1 MSEGSGNDSM
11 DAILRNLSEPSV
23 ETRKRDAAGRPS
35 REQVEAAV
43 RTLIAWT
50 GDNPKRE
57 GLVDTPRRVANT
69 LEQLYGGY
77 FECPIEALS
86 RTFEEVGGYDD
97 IVLLRDIPF
106 QSHCEHHM
114 LPFLGKAHVAYY
126 PEGRVVGLSKLARVV
141 EIYARRLQTQ
151 ENMTSQIAT
160 TIDEVLQPRGVAVL
174 IEAEHTCMSL
184 RGVNKHGVSTVTT
197 QFTGVF
203 RDEPAEQ
210 ERFLRLIRDR

>member
-1 MSEGSGNDSM
+1 M
-11 DAILRNLSEPSV
+11 DAILRNFSGGSV
-23 ETRKRDAAGRPS
+23 ETRERDRGGKPS

-50 GDNPKRE
+50 GDDPKRE
-57 GLVDTPRRVANT
+57 GLIDTPARVARAF
-69 LEQLYGGY
+69 EELYGGY

-106 QSHCEHHM
+106 VSHCEHHM
-114 LPFLGKAHVAYY
+114 LPFTGTAHVAYY

-151 ENMTSQIAT
+151 ENLTAQIAT
-160 TIDEVLQPRGVAVL
+160 TIDEVLQPRGVAL
-174 IEAEHTCMSL
+174 LLEAEHSCMSL
-184 RGVNKHGVSTVTT
+184 RGVQKHGVSTVTT

-203 RDEPAEQ
+203 QNDPAEQ
-210 ERFLRLIRDR
+210 ERFLRLIRNR